1 MMHSEEL
8 GRRIRG
14 RRKEIGLNQS
24 ELALASGTG
33 VRFVS
38 DLENG
43 KETCQLGK
51 ILKVASNLG
60 FELDLKLKGKG

>member
-1 MMHSEEL
+1 MSSEEF
-8 GRRIRG
+8 GRRIRK
-14 RRKEIGLNQS
+14 RRKEIGLNQA
-24 ELALASGTG
+24 EVALASGTG

-38 DLENG
+38 DLEKG

-51 ILKVASNLG
+51 TLKVAANLG

>member
-1 MMHSEEL
+1 MTSSEEL
-8 GRRIRG
+8 GKSLRA
-14 RRKEIGLNQS
+14 RRKEVGLNQAD
-24 ELALASGTG
+24 LALASGTG

-51 ILKVASNLG
+51 FLKIAANLG

>member
-1 MMHSEEL
+1 MSSKEFGL
-8 GRRIRG
+8 RIRE

-24 ELALASGTG
+24 DLALASGTG
-33 VRFVS
+33 VRFIS

-51 ILKVASNLG
+51 ILKVAANLG
-60 FELDLKLKGKG
+60 FDLELKLKGKGQ